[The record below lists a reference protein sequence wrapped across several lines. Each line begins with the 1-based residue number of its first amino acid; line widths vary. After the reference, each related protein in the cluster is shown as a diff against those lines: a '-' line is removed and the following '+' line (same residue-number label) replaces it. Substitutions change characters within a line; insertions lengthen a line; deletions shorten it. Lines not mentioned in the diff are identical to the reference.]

1 MPTLNNRF
9 LRLPEVVRKTG
20 LSRSELYRRVKVQKF
35 PKSIRIGARMV
46 AWLESDVDGWIA
58 DCVKHERSNVANSF
72 D

>member
-46 AWLESDVDGWIA
+46 AWLESDVDRWIA
-58 DCVKHERSNVANSF
+58 DCVEHERRNSASSF
-72 D
+72 N